1 MFGSLL
7 AGVAAL
13 LLSAQVSQPGRCQR
27 TVADDTRRQ
36 DAIRFVIR
44 LNAAQV
50 DSHRRTGAYLGL
62 SEVGTSDLP
71 VGFVPRLVSDRWTY
85 VITVSDLFDRCGFT
99 LVSDERG
106 VVFQAQPLELE
117 TRHPER

>member
-7 AGVAAL
+7 AGVAAF
-13 LLSAQVSQPGRCQR
+13 LLSAQVSQPGRCQPA
-27 TVADDTRRQ
+27 VAEDTRRQ

-50 DSHRRTGAYLGL
+50 ESHRRTGTYLGL
-62 SEVGTSDLP
+62 AEVGTSDLP

-85 VITVSDLFDRCGFT
+85 VVTVSDLFDRCGFA
-99 LVSDERG
+99 LMSDERG
-106 VVFQAQPLELE
+106 VMYEAQPLKLKD
-117 TRHPER
+117 RHPER